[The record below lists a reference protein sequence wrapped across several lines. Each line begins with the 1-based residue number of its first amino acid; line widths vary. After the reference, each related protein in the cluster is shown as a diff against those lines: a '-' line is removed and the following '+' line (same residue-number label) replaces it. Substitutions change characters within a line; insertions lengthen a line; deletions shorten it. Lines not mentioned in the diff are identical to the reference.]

1 MLYAQLWR
9 PFMIKVQK
17 ASGVP
22 KYGNFDTP
30 LAFDVNYVGGW
41 SEGT

>member
-9 PFMIKVQK
+9 IKVQK